1 MQPISKDDRT
11 WGMLAHLSAIVGYFI
26 IPFGNII
33 APLVIWLVKKDQSW
47 FVDNQGKE
55 ALNFQISMTLYA
67 FVSGILMLVLI
78 GFVLIVIVYIIG
90 LVLTIVATIKA
101 NEGVLYRY
109 PLTIRFIR

>member
-1 MQPISKDDRT
+1 MQAISKDDRT
-11 WGMLAHLSAIVGYFI
+11 WGMLAHLSAIVGYFL

-33 APLVIWLVKKDQSW
+33 APLVIWLIKKDQSW

-67 FVSGILMLVLI
+67 FVSGILMLVLV
-78 GFVLIVIVYIIG
+78 GFVLIVIVYILG
-90 LVLTIVATIKA
+90 LVLTVVATIKA

-109 PLTIRFIR
+109 PLTIRFIH